1 MHQCRN
7 PSLGLAT
14 KVRAC
19 KGVGQEG
26 SPRITSHA
34 PRNVGKCEGM
44 NLHTPKWTPTLGV
57 GVSMDSWIFKK
68 RLGAKTHWIEE
79 FLILS
84 KYSNYK
90 GQNPLDSKKNYI
102 IKKLLEF
109 RCLKWARMTHLDT
122 SNTSYGQKKGRES
135 NWQFDSQP
143 LKVKNHPNF
152 LACRWRA
159 TYHWKALNKGY
170 NFSLNLISI
179 GGLHTKLWAPKVAGF
194 PTLGTLGILGL
205 PLGVSGQND
214 IWVLVLWPGTK

>member
-1 MHQCRN
+1 
-7 PSLGLAT
+7 
-14 KVRAC
+14 VREWTFTLPNELPPWELES
-19 KGVGQEG
+19 QW
-26 SPRITSHA
+26 
-34 PRNVGKCEGM
+34 
-44 NLHTPKWTPTLGV
+44 TPK
-57 GVSMDSWIFKK
+57 SSKNDY
-68 RLGAKTHWIEE
+68 GAKTHWIEE

-84 KYSNYK
+84 KYNNYK
-90 GQNPLDSKKNYI
+90 GQNPLDSRIFYI
-102 IKKLLEF
+102 IKKLLEL

-135 NWQFDSQP
+135 NWQFDSRP

-170 NFSLNLISI
+170 NFFLNLISI
-179 GGLHTKLWAPKVAGF
+179 EGLHTKLWAPKVARV

-214 IWVLVLWPGTK
+214 IWVLVLWPRTK